1 MTEPTLVSRDNTDF
15 EKQRIKYQSVEL
27 NHEQLCDAYQRVE
40 TIVREII
47 AEKKVDFIDASKE
60 LSGRTELFWDHGHL
74 TMQGSETLA
83 RLVTREFERIY
94 QSRSQKGPELVKTV
108 VP

>member
-1 MTEPTLVSRDNTDF
+1 VRNAGAVPILMTEPTLVSRDNTDF

-40 TIVREII
+40 SIVREIV
-47 AEKKVDFIDASKE
+47 AAKKVDFIDASKE

-83 RLVTREFERIY
+83 QLVSREFERIY
-94 QSRSQKGPELVKTV
+94 KHK
-108 VP
+108 

>member
-40 TIVREII
+40 SIVREI
-47 AEKKVDFIDASKE
+47 AAAKQVDFVDASGVE
-60 LSGRTELFWDHGHL
+60 WADRTILGPRTFDD
-74 TMQGSETLA
+74 A
-83 RLVTREFERIY
+83 RIRDAGAARQPRI
-94 QSRSQKGPELVKTV
+94 
-108 VP
+108 